1 MSIQK
6 TLDNMCIDA
15 LPKIKKIISKSGSF
29 EANQMYCKTLHR
41 ASSSRIAIDS
51 MTDSQKEEFQSD
63 LIQEFK
69 YKEWMNEA

>member
-6 TLDNMCIDA
+6 ILDNMCIDA
-15 LPKIKKIISKSGSF
+15 LPKIKEIIYKSGSF

-41 ASSSRIAIDS
+41 ASNCRIAIDS
-51 MTDSQKEEFQSD
+51 MTDSQKEKFQRD

-69 YKEWMNEA
+69 YKKWMNEA